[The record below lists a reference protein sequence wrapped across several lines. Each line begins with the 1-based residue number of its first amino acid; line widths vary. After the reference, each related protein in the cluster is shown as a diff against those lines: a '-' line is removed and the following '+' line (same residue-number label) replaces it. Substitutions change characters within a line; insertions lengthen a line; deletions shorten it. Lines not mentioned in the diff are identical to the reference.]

1 MYTITLALLS
11 SAAVVTA
18 FGLALRLL
26 GRTRLT
32 FWHHVLLVPAVLV
45 FWLVVGNALAW
56 LWERRALAELSAPD
70 PPVAVET
77 NDVGREII
85 RLAAGLGIEVWE
97 PPGEV
102 SPQARARIDEVRHA
116 IGAFVF
122 EQTASTEDRIVEPSP
137 DVADWLSS
145 AAAELDAIENA
156 LRAGEPVVFRTA
168 PGEWRVAPLLGLRDL
183 HSALLGSALKQ
194 LAEGRSAAAFR
205 RLEGAWRL
213 GASLRQRPETY
224 ARFAAISTGR
234 DLAGVLRVAGPAD
247 EEWERRLDVIAN
259 DPRPL
264 ESLRADSRD
273 LIDDVR
279 KMATTARGRYL
290 EMSWSRTLVDGAEPA
305 YGRLFLTLTGGYVDP
320 EGTLDSVEAERA
332 RASSAF
338 FRFVQG
344 PLERPYLRLCA
355 ADYAGAHSKALAEAE
370 RRSVCD
376 GEPSDPTRPRL
387 RFWNLIDD
395 DLTFAYRMSRTV
407 AAFRTD
413 LELTLLVLRARS
425 LREANGGS
433 AWPETLAGL
442 ASRSCA
448 GRDWSY
454 TVGSEGTASLRLNP
468 TPFAEREAT
477 TTYRL
482 SGAPRPEPPL

>member
-1 MYTITLALLS
+1 
-11 SAAVVTA
+11 
-18 FGLALRLL
+18 
-26 GRTRLT
+26 
-32 FWHHVLLVPAVLV
+32 
-45 FWLVVGNALAW
+45 
-56 LWERRALAELSAPD
+56 
-70 PPVAVET
+70 
-77 NDVGREII
+77 
-85 RLAAGLGIEVWE
+85 
-97 PPGEV
+97 
-102 SPQARARIDEVRHA
+102 
-116 IGAFVF
+116 
-122 EQTASTEDRIVEPSP
+122 
-137 DVADWLSS
+137 
-145 AAAELDAIENA
+145 
-156 LRAGEPVVFRTA
+156 
-168 PGEWRVAPLLGLRDL
+168 
-183 HSALLGSALKQ
+183 
-194 LAEGRSAAAFR
+194 
-205 RLEGAWRL
+205 
-213 GASLRQRPETY
+213 
-224 ARFAAISTGR
+224 
-234 DLAGVLRVAGPAD
+234 
-247 EEWERRLDVIAN
+247 
-259 DPRPL
+259 
-264 ESLRADSRD
+264 
-273 LIDDVR
+273 
-279 KMATTARGRYL
+279 
-290 EMSWSRTLVDGAEPA
+290 MSWSRILVDGAEPA

-395 DLTFAYRMSRTV
+395 DVTFAYRMSRTV